1 MKHGRKRIAALA
13 ALEAA
18 SLPWRGDPGHAITS
32 LGFTLNHALNDPA
45 GRLIASFGSVADWA
59 VRIAQICGLQGDS
72 HNRARIKIHCMFGL
86 VSQVRTAVLHPRNP
100 CILIGY
106 TAKQGCA

>member
-1 MKHGRKRIAALA
+1 VKHGRKRIAALA

-59 VRIAQICGLQGDS
+59 VRIAQICGVVQLLGEHTDRRYGWFLEPSYTYSFTGGHEQS
-72 HNRARIKIHCMFGL
+72 FGL
-86 VSQVRTAVLHPRNP
+86 STGLL
-100 CILIGY
+100 ILIR
-106 TAKQGCA
+106 